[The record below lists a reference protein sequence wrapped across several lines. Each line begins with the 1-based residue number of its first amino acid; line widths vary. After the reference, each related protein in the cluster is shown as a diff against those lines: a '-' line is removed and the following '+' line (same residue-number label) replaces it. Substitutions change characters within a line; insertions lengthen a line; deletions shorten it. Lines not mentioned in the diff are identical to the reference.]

1 MNDPY
6 EDRLM
11 FQNTYLIMRHGQSEA
26 NAQGVIVSDPA
37 IGCADYGLTELGR
50 EQAKAAAQCY
60 RGFGVTKVFCSDFLR
75 TRETADL
82 AADTLGV
89 SRPELELGLRERY
102 FGIWDGQSH
111 DHYQAVWE
119 EDVTEER
126 SIDERVE
133 STASVLHRGI
143 EVLKRLERTYQNE
156 VILLVSHGDML
167 QILRTA
173 FVGISH
179 TRHRSLPHHETGEI
193 RSLVEQGEPANLLR
207 QGVYDTAL

>member
-1 MNDPY
+1 MSV
-6 EDRLM
+6 

-37 IGCADYGLTELGR
+37 IGCSQYGLTNLGR
-50 EQAKAAAQCY
+50 EQAKASAQDY

-111 DHYQAVWE
+111 DHYQAVWNQ
-119 EDVTEER
+119 DVTGDR
-126 SIDERVE
+126 SCEERVE
-133 STASVLHRGI
+133 STASVLSRGI
-143 EVLKRLERTYQNE
+143 DVLNRMERTYQNE
-156 VILLVSHGDML
+156 IILLVSHGDML

-173 FVGISH
+173 LVGISH
-179 TRHRSLPHHETGEI
+179 TLHRSLPHHETGEI
-193 RSLVEQGEPANLLR
+193 RSLVNRGESATALEQT
-207 QGVYDTAL
+207 VYDTAL